1 MTVLQFAKFLCSQFA
16 FFSSRGSVLRYVW
29 SFISESSYVL
39 ILSSNK
45 CMCSHYGNKYETNKF
60 LVFKSAH
67 ALKNLVIKPQS
78 LEVCKSGRCN
88 WSDYILYRII

>member
-1 MTVLQFAKFLCSQFA
+1 
-16 FFSSRGSVLRYVW
+16 
-29 SFISESSYVL
+29 
-39 ILSSNK
+39 
-45 CMCSHYGNKYETNKF
+45 MCSRYGNKYETNKF

-88 WSDYILYRII
+88 WSDYI